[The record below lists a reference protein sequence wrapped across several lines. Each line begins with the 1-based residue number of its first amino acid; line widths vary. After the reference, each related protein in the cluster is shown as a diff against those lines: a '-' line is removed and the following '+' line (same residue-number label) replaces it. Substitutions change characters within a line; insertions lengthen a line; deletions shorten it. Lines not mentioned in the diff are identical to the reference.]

1 MPPENTPTPGI
12 KQPFSRP
19 RIVITASDYAR
30 LVKFTEGPDRTPIA
44 EYLSDELT
52 RASIVD
58 DDKLAADVVR
68 MGSLVTYR
76 DLVSDRTRTIALV
89 FPQEADMA
97 RNRVS
102 VLTPIGAALI
112 GLAVG
117 QSIDWPTPEGHSG
130 TLTVIGV
137 GNDEDKP
144 S

>member
-1 MPPENTPTPGI
+1 
-12 KQPFSRP
+12 
-19 RIVITASDYAR
+19 
-30 LVKFTEGPDRTPIA
+30 
-44 EYLSDELT
+44 
-52 RASIVD
+52 
-58 DDKLAADVVR
+58 

-76 DLVSDRTRTIALV
+76 DLASDRTRTIALV

-117 QSIDWPTPEGHSG
+117 QSIDWPTPEGRSG

-137 GNDEDKP
+137 SNDEDKP

>member
-1 MPPENTPTPGI
+1 MLPENTPPTGL

-30 LVKFTEGPDRTPIA
+30 LVAFAERPDRTPIA

-76 DLVSDRTRTIALV
+76 DLASDRTRTIALV

-117 QSIDWPTPEGHSG
+117 LSIDWPTPEGRSG

-137 GNDEDKP
+137 SNDEDKP